1 MKVLVTGGAG
11 FIGSHIAEALVKAGH
26 TVRVMDNYFSGQKKN
41 LDAVRRDVEI
51 LKGDCADPT
60 AAKRAVKG
68 GIDVIYHEA
77 AVPSVPRSVKDP
89 LLSHRNNSLATVTML
104 AAARD
109 ASVRRVIYAGSS
121 SVYGDQAGKAKR
133 EDMVPKPL
141 SPYAVGKHT
150 GEQYLRIFHQLY
162 GLETLTLRYFNV
174 FGPRQDPTSPYSG
187 VISLF
192 ATALLQGRTPVIY
205 GDGKQSRDFTFVKNV
220 VAGNL
225 LALEAKGLQGQ
236 AVNLATGHSVTLLD
250 LLRGMATLT
259 GASAKA
265 EHKPPRAGDIKH
277 SLANIGQA
285 KKLLGYKPKY
295 SFQEG
300 LEATVAWYRG
310 TVGR

>member
-11 FIGSHIAEALVKAGH
+11 FIGSHIADALVKAGH

-51 LKGDCADPT
+51 LKGDCADERS
-60 AAKRAVKG
+60 ARRSVKG
-68 GIDVIYHEA
+68 IEVIYHEA

-109 ASVRRVIYAGSS
+109 AGVRRVIYAGSS

-192 ATALLQGRTPVIY
+192 ATALLEGRTPVIY

-225 LALEAKGLQGQ
+225 LALEAKGLHGQ
-236 AVNLATGHSVTLLD
+236 VVNLATGYSVTLLE
-250 LLRGMATLT
+250 LLRGMAKLT

-265 EHKPPRAGDIKH
+265 EHKPPRPGDIKH
-277 SLANIGQA
+277 SLADIGQA
-285 KKLLGYKPKY
+285 KKLLGYKPKH
-295 SFQEG
+295 SFNEG
-300 LEATVAWYRG
+300 LEATVAWYRSM
-310 TVGR
+310 VGR